1 MDTLNKTIEQLEKN
15 KWGEPKFQSHVVV
28 TSYKL
33 RKKKL
38 KDFTIED
45 LRLMIGQNIGNQ
57 FLIPL
62 AINHLEQDINS
73 EGDFYPGDLLKSVL
87 TSETSYWRNNQN
99 LKEEV
104 VKVID
109 SQLETLID
117 REDFEDEINFFK
129 KIKNAR

>member
-38 KDFTIED
+38 KDFTVED

-62 AINHLEQDINS
+62 AINHLRQDINS

-87 TSETSYWRNNQN
+87 KSETSFWESNQN
-99 LKEEV
+99 LKKEV
-104 VKVID
+104 VKILDTQID
-109 SQLETLID
+109 KLID
-117 REDFEDEINFFK
+117 ADDFEEEINFFK
-129 KIKNAR
+129 K